1 MGLEGAVGLQE
12 SRFLQRVCSGLEAS
26 NLRFIGFYCGF
37 GVCGFAVWSLLFWS
51 SGVWGSG
58 LRVWLREFRV
68 ACGFLD
74 QLCRA
79 FRVWV

>member
-37 GVCGFAVWSLLFWS
+37 GVRCGVCCLGAQGY
-51 SGVWGSG
+51 GVQG
-58 LRVWLREFRV
+58 
-68 ACGFLD
+68 
-74 QLCRA
+74 
-79 FRVWV
+79 